1 MGCGKSKHA
10 IATEN
15 TLVKSK
21 SKGKSVETN
30 NNTTTIDGNV
40 QETGENKFVKENEI
54 HADVIDKEE
63 GRVEP
68 LPEEK
73 PKEAE
78 KIADGN
84 VIKKIDENNEEKLE
98 AVAPVVAEA
107 VDESKNKVLING
119 EKKDNVEIDHVE
131 KENTVSHDFPV
142 KDESALEANSDKEK
156 EEAIEVDECK
166 EVVAAASD
174 ETEPSVEEKVPASD
188 ETESS
193 VEEKV
198 PASDETESS
207 VEENVPASD
216 ETESSVEEKVPAAKD
231 ENVDADS
238 TTEVKAN

>member
-40 QETGENKFVKENEI
+40 HENLVQETGENKIVKENEI
-54 HADVIDKEE
+54 HADVIDKDE

-84 VIKKIDENNEEKLE
+84 VIKKIDEDNEEKLE
-98 AVAPVVAEA
+98 AVASSVAEA
-107 VDESKNKVLING
+107 VDESKHEVLING
-119 EKKDNVEIDHVE
+119 EKKDDVGVDHVE
-131 KENTVSHDFPV
+131 KEHTVSHDFPV

-166 EVVAAASD
+166 E
-174 ETEPSVEEKVPASD
+174 TESSVYEKVPASD

-207 VEENVPASD
+207 VEEKVPASGK
-216 ETESSVEEKVPAAKD
+216 TESSEEEKVPAAKD

-238 TTEVKAN
+238 TTAEKAN

>member
-30 NNTTTIDGNV
+30 NNTITIDGNV
-40 QETGENKFVKENEI
+40 QETGENKILKENEI
-54 HADVIDKEE
+54 HADVIDKDE

-84 VIKKIDENNEEKLE
+84 MIKKIDENNEEKFE
-98 AVAPVVAEA
+98 AVASVVAA
-107 VDESKNKVLING
+107 VDESKNEVLING
-119 EKKDNVEIDHVE
+119 EKKDDVGVDHEV

-142 KDESALEANSDKEK
+142 MDESALEANSDKEK

-166 EVVAAASD
+166 EVVAPASV
-174 ETEPSVEEKVPASD
+174 ETESSAEEKVLASVETESSVEEKVPASD

-198 PASDETESS
+198 PASK
-207 VEENVPASD
+207 
-216 ETESSVEEKVPAAKD
+216 ETESSVEEKAPAAKD

-238 TTEVKAN
+238 TTAVKAN